1 MKKRIGITCSEELQ
15 NDKYIHFIKQDYLQA
30 IIAAQGIPVLLPPVP
45 IEDIEMQLDM
55 IDGLMIIGGCDV
67 NPLLYH
73 ENPLPLLGETD
84 YPRDLYEIALI
95 KKATQKNIP
104 IFGVC
109 RGLQVINVAFGG
121 TLYQDLSYAPQ
132 KILLHSQ
139 KERRECASHTIN
151 IQENSFLYP
160 IFQDRGYVNS
170 FHHQAIDR
178 LGKGLK
184 AVAYSEDQMI
194 EAIEHIYL
202 PITAV
207 QFHPE
212 DMYKT
217 DQKMQEIFNQFVA
230 KC

>member
-95 KKATQKNIP
+95 KKAIQKNIP

-170 FHHQAIDR
+170 FHHQAIDQ

-194 EAIEHIYL
+194 EAIEHISL

>member
-194 EAIEHIYL
+194 EAIEHISL
-202 PITAV
+202 PI
-207 QFHPE
+207 
-212 DMYKT
+212 
-217 DQKMQEIFNQFVA
+217 
-230 KC
+230 

>member
-15 NDKYIHFIKQDYLQA
+15 NDKYILFIKQDYLQA

-45 IEDIEMQLDM
+45 IEDIDMQLDM

-170 FHHQAIDR
+170 FHHQAIDQ
-178 LGKGLK
+178 LGKRLK
-184 AVAYSEDQMI
+184 AVAYSEDRMI
-194 EAIEHIYL
+194 EAIEHISL

>member
-95 KKATQKNIP
+95 KKATQKKYTYFRCMSRTSSNQCS
-104 IFGVC
+104 FWW
-109 RGLQVINVAFGG
+109 N
-121 TLYQDLSYAPQ
+121 TLSRFILCSTENTFTFSKRKKRMCKSYN
-132 KILLHSQ
+132 KHSR
-139 KERRECASHTIN
+139 K
-151 IQENSFLYP
+151 
-160 IFQDRGYVNS
+160 
-170 FHHQAIDR
+170 
-178 LGKGLK
+178 
-184 AVAYSEDQMI
+184 
-194 EAIEHIYL
+194 
-202 PITAV
+202 
-207 QFHPE
+207 
-212 DMYKT
+212 
-217 DQKMQEIFNQFVA
+217 
-230 KC
+230 

>member
-45 IEDIEMQLDM
+45 IEDIDMQLDM
-55 IDGLMIIGGCDV
+55 LDGLMIIGGCDV

-170 FHHQAIDR
+170 FHHQAIDQ

-184 AVAYSEDQMI
+184 AVAYSEDRMI
-194 EAIEHIYL
+194 EAIEHISL

>member
-109 RGLQVINVAFGG
+109 RGLQVINVAFSG

-132 KILLHSQ
+132 KTFLHSQ

-194 EAIEHIYL
+194 EAIEHISL

-212 DMYKT
+212 DMCKT
-217 DQKMQEIFNQFVA
+217 DQNMQEIFNQFVA

>member
-194 EAIEHIYL
+194 EAIEHISL

>member
-45 IEDIEMQLDM
+45 IKDIEMQLDM

-170 FHHQAIDR
+170 FHHQAIDQ

-194 EAIEHIYL
+194 EAIEHISL

-212 DMYKT
+212 DMCKT

>member
-30 IIAAQGIPVLLPPVP
+30 IIVTQGIPVLLPPVP
-45 IEDIEMQLDM
+45 IEDIDMQLDM

-184 AVAYSEDQMI
+184 AVAYSEDRMI
-194 EAIEHIYL
+194 EAIEHISL

>member
-1 MKKRIGITCSEELQ
+1 MQWRTT

-95 KKATQKNIP
+95 KKQHKKYTY
-104 IFGVC
+104 FGVC

-139 KERRECASHTIN
+139 KKEEN
-151 IQENSFLYP
+151 VQVIQ
-160 IFQDRGYVNS
+160 
-170 FHHQAIDR
+170 
-178 LGKGLK
+178 
-184 AVAYSEDQMI
+184 
-194 EAIEHIYL
+194 
-202 PITAV
+202 
-207 QFHPE
+207 
-212 DMYKT
+212 
-217 DQKMQEIFNQFVA
+217 
-230 KC
+230 

>member
-30 IIAAQGIPVLLPPVP
+30 IIVTQGIPVLLPPVP
-45 IEDIEMQLDM
+45 IEDIDMQLDM

-170 FHHQAIDR
+170 FHHQAIDQ

-194 EAIEHIYL
+194 EAIEHISL

>member
-45 IEDIEMQLDM
+45 IEDIDMQLDM
-55 IDGLMIIGGCDV
+55 LDGLMIIGGCDV

-194 EAIEHIYL
+194 EAIEHISL